1 MVEANPQPAGE
12 AVSGQNEEYKTTVAL
27 IDRVLDKIEDFYF
40 EEGESSGKALFAAFA
55 ADHHHIFE
63 DNVNSQEMEQKLE

>member
-1 MVEANPQPAGE
+1 MVEANPQPAEG
-12 AVSGQNEEYKTTVAL
+12 AVTGQTEEYRSTVAL

-40 EEGESSGKALFAAFA
+40 EEGENSGKALFAAFA
-55 ADHHHIFE
+55 SEHHEVFE